1 LAALGFDAT
10 PDFSGAEFI
19 MTALTLQLPPN
30 LKFIAEEFE
39 QIVAVNKELR
49 LELTAEGELVI
60 MSPTGGE
67 TGNRNFDL
75 LGQLWF
81 WNSQNNLGKAFDSST
96 GFKLPNGATRSPDA
110 AWIKLERWNVLTLQ
124 QRKKFLPL
132 CPDFAV
138 ELVSESDDLEETQSK
153 MREYLANGL
162 QLGWLINPKDQ
173 QVEIYRPN
181 QAPEVLQS
189 LTSLSG
195 ENILLGF
202 ILDLGPIFA

>member
-1 LAALGFDAT
+1 
-10 PDFSGAEFI
+10 
-19 MTALTLQLPPN
+19 MTALTLQLPPH
-30 LKFIAEEFE
+30 LKFTDEEFE
-39 QIVAVNKELR
+39 QIVAVNQELR

-75 LGQLWF
+75 LGQLWL

-110 AWIKLERWNVLTLQ
+110 SWVKMERWNILTPQ
-124 QRKKFLPL
+124 QRKKYLPL

-138 ELVSESDDLEETQSK
+138 ELVSETDDVEDTQAK
-153 MREYLANGL
+153 MLEYLANGL
-162 QLGWLINPKDQ
+162 QLGWLINPKDKL
-173 QVEIYRPN
+173 VIIYRPY

-189 LTSLSG
+189 PTSLSG
-195 ENILLGF
+195 ENVLPGF
-202 ILDLGPIFA
+202 ILNLQPIFA

>member
-1 LAALGFDAT
+1 
-10 PDFSGAEFI
+10 

-30 LKFIAEEFE
+30 LKLTDEEFE
-39 QIVAVNKELR
+39 QIVAVNKDLR

-60 MSPTGGE
+60 MSPAGGE

-81 WNSQNNLGKAFDSST
+81 WNSQNNLGKAFNSST

-110 AWIKLERWNVLTLQ
+110 SWVKMERWDALTAE
-124 QRKKFLPL
+124 QRKKYLPL

-138 ELVSESDDLEETQSK
+138 ELVSETDDVEDTQAK
-153 MREYLANGL
+153 MQEYLANGL
-162 QLGWLINPKDQ
+162 QLGWLINPKEQ
-173 QVEIYRPN
+173 QVIIYRHN

-189 LTSLSG
+189 PTSLSG
-195 ENILLGF
+195 EDVLPGF
-202 ILDLGPIFA
+202 ILKLQPIFG

>member
-1 LAALGFDAT
+1 MTNKVIFG
-10 PDFSGAEFI
+10 FSGDELI
-19 MTALTLQLPPN
+19 MTVLSLHLPTNLQ
-30 LKFIAEEFE
+30 FTDDEFE
-39 QIVAVNKELR
+39 QIIAVNKDLR
-49 LELTAEGELVI
+49 LELTAQGELVI
-60 MSPTGGE
+60 MPPTGGE

-81 WNSQNNLGKAFDSST
+81 WNSKNNLGKAFDSST

-110 AWIKLERWNVLTLQ
+110 SWIRIERWNTLTPQ

-138 ELVSESDDLEETQSK
+138 ELVSETDELKDTQAK
-153 MREYLANGL
+153 MHEYLANGL

-181 QAPEVLQS
+181 QVPEVLQS
-189 LTSLSG
+189 PTSLSG
-195 ENILLGF
+195 EDVLPGF
-202 ILDLGPIFA
+202 ILNLESILG

>member
-1 LAALGFDAT
+1 
-10 PDFSGAEFI
+10 

-30 LKFIAEEFE
+30 LKFTDEEFE

-81 WNSQNNLGKAFDSST
+81 WNRQNNLGKAFDSST

-110 AWIKLERWNVLTLQ
+110 SWVKMERWEALTPQ
-124 QRKKFLPL
+124 QKKKYLPL

-138 ELVSESDDLEETQSK
+138 ELVSETDDVEDTQAK
-153 MREYLANGL
+153 MQEYLANGL

-173 QVEIYRPN
+173 QVIIYRPH
-181 QAPEVLQS
+181 QVPEILQS
-189 LTSLSG
+189 PKNLSG
-195 ENILLGF
+195 EDVLLGF
-202 ILDLGPIFA
+202 VLNLQPIFA

>member
-1 LAALGFDAT
+1 MGVTQLEFG
-10 PDFSGAEFI
+10 GAELI

-30 LKFIAEEFE
+30 LKFTDEEFE

-81 WNSQNNLGKAFDSST
+81 WNSQKNLGKAFDSST
-96 GFKLPNGATRSPDA
+96 GFKLPNGGTRSPDA
-110 AWIKLERWNVLTLQ
+110 SWVKMERWDALTSQ
-124 QRKKFLPL
+124 QRKKYLPL

-138 ELVSESDDLEETQSK
+138 ELVSETDDVEDTQAK
-153 MREYLANGL
+153 MLEYLASGL
-162 QLGWLINPKDQ
+162 LLGWLINPKEK
-173 QVEIYRPN
+173 QVIIYRPN
-181 QAPEVLQS
+181 LVPEVLQS
-189 LTSLSG
+189 PTSLSG
-195 ENILLGF
+195 EDVLPGF
-202 ILDLGPIFA
+202 ILNLQPIFG

>member
-1 LAALGFDAT
+1 
-10 PDFSGAEFI
+10 
-19 MTALTLQLPPN
+19 MTALTLQLPN
-30 LKFIAEEFE
+30 HLKFTDEEFE

-81 WNSQNNLGKAFDSST
+81 WNTQKKLGKAFDSST

-110 AWIKLERWNVLTLQ
+110 SWIKMERWDTLTPQ
-124 QRKKFLPL
+124 QRKKYLPL

-138 ELVSESDDLEETQSK
+138 ELVSETDDVEDIQAK
-153 MREYLANGL
+153 MQEYLASGL
-162 QLGWLINPKDQ
+162 QLGWLINPKEQ
-173 QVEIYRPN
+173 QVIIYRPH
-181 QAPEVLQS
+181 QVPEVLQS
-189 LTSLSG
+189 PTSLSG
-195 ENILLGF
+195 EDVLPGF
-202 ILDLGPIFA
+202 ILNLRQIFA